1 MSRFFDARLLRAAR
15 PERTCLLL
23 AVAGGAASGILTVL
37 QARSLARVVDG
48 AFLRGL
54 DLQDAQPLLCMLL
67 LFSLGRGLATWLAE
81 LAAARVAQ
89 RVKDDLRGRL
99 TGHILALGPAF
110 ARGERTGE
118 LANIA
123 SEGIDSLD
131 AYFGQYLP
139 QLALAAIVPLT
150 FLGFVLP
157 IDPLSGLVLLLTAPL
172 IPVFMILIGS
182 LADALTRRQWRALSR
197 LSAHFLDVL
206 QGLTTLKL
214 FNRSRDQIV
223 LIRRISEEHRD
234 ATLQVLRVAFLSAL
248 VLEMVGTIST
258 AIVAV
263 EVGLRLLA
271 GRLAFE
277 PAFFVLILAPEFY
290 LPLRQLGVRF
300 HAGISGVSAAQRIFE
315 VLDLPL
321 PAEGAQDVS
330 APPAHRDIPPRIR
343 LSDVTVAYEDRSLPA
358 LSAVTFEIGPREHV
372 ALVGPTGSG
381 KSTVAALLLRFID
394 VQAGEITIDGAGLD
408 TLAQD
413 AWRSQVAYVP
423 QAPALFDV
431 SVADNIRLGRPGAT
445 LDQVQAAA
453 EAAGA
458 HAFIAELPEGYDT
471 IVGER
476 GERLSGGQAQR
487 IALARALLVDAPLV
501 ILDEATANLDPQT
514 DAEIQ
519 ASLARLLEGRSALII
534 AHRLS
539 TIRAADRIVVLDAG
553 RVVEQGAHA
562 ALLAQG
568 GQYARMVASQEQMA
582 LVTQDQHPEW
592 NSHDLSDPMPD
603 QDARGIPGAAKTP
616 AGVMRMPQEAPGSAG
631 HLRSAG
637 HLAEAHAGVTS
648 SGGLRA
654 LLGFLAPFSRWIAL
668 SVLLGFLTVGSSIGL
683 LATSAWVIAM
693 AALRPSIAVL
703 QVAIVGV
710 RFFGIARGLF
720 RYLERLASHQVT
732 FRVLAALRVWF
743 YAAVEPLAPARLS
756 RFRSGD
762 LLGRVMSDVA
772 SLDNFYVRAVAPPL
786 VALLVALLTVT
797 LLAAYSPALIWPV
810 LLLQIAAGAGLPALT
825 LRLGRGPGTRL
836 AEGRGRLSQALVD
849 GIQGVA
855 DLLAFGAAERY
866 LGRVRTLGTQVSR
879 EQRNMASLAAAGNA
893 AVTVLTWLA
902 VILVLA
908 TAIPLVRGGQLAG
921 IHIPV
926 LALLTAASFEAVA
939 PLSAAAQHLEAS
951 AAAARR
957 LFEVAGPSTTGLR
970 PPAQDATTTLQGD
983 RKGRPSAQD
992 ATTAPLPG
1000 AAPPG
1005 IAFSGVT
1012 LRYAPGEPPA
1022 LDGVDLV
1029 VPGGGLLTVVG
1040 PSGAGKSTLAN
1051 ALLRFWDYEAG
1062 QVLLGGHDLQDI
1074 PDEAVH
1080 SAIGVVREATHLFNA
1095 SIRTN
1100 LLLARPEA
1108 TQEELEA
1115 AARRAQVHDFIAAQ
1129 PQGYDTLIGEG
1140 GLKLSGG
1147 ERQRLAVARALIK
1160 DAPVLILDEP
1170 AANLDSATEAAMWDA
1185 LEPLIVRRTVLLI
1198 THRLGGLAARGQIVV
1213 MERGRVVESG
1223 DHASLLDQGGLYR
1236 QLWDQQRNCT
1246 EL

>member
-1 MSRFFDARLLRAAR
+1 VSRFYDARLLRAAA

-23 AVAGGAASGILTVL
+23 AVAGGAAAGILTVL
-37 QARSLARVVDG
+37 QARSLARAVDG

-54 DLQDAQPLLCMLL
+54 DLQGVQPLLFMLL
-67 LFSLGRGLATWLAE
+67 LFSAGRGLATWLAE

-123 SEGIDSLD
+123 SEGVDSLD
-131 AYFGQYLP
+131 AYFSQYLP

-150 FLGFVLP
+150 FLVFVFP

-182 LADALTRRQWRALSR
+182 LADALTRRQWGALSR

-214 FNRSRDQIV
+214 FNRSRDQII

-271 GRLAFE
+271 GKVAFE

-321 PAEGAQDVS
+321 PPEGAQGD
-330 APPAHRDIPPRIR
+330 PAQPGRAGTPPRIC
-343 LSDVTVAYEDRSLPA
+343 LSHVTVAYEDRSLPA
-358 LSAVTFEIGPREHV
+358 LADVTFEIGPREHV

-394 VQAGEITIDGAGLD
+394 GQAGEITIDG
-408 TLAQD
+408 TNLANLSRD
-413 AWRSQVAYVP
+413 AWRRQTAYVP
-423 QAPALFDV
+423 QAPALFDL

-445 LDQVQAAA
+445 LDEVMAAA
-453 EAAGA
+453 AAAGA
-458 HAFIAELPEGYDT
+458 QGFIDELPDGYDT

-487 IALARALLVDAPLV
+487 IALARGLLVDAPLV

-519 ASLARLLEGRSALII
+519 ASLARLLRGRSALII

-539 TIRAADRIVVLDAG
+539 TIRAAHKIVVLDAG
-553 RVVEQGAHA
+553 RVVEQGAHD

-568 GQYARMVASQEQMA
+568 GKYAQMVASQEQMA
-582 LVTQDQHPEW
+582 LGSEAGSRSILGGGPPPETVTTP
-592 NSHDLSDPMPD
+592 DPDP
-603 QDARGIPGAAKTP
+603 
-616 AGVMRMPQEAPGSAG
+616 
-631 HLRSAG
+631 RSI
-637 HLAEAHAGVTS
+637 L
-648 SGGLRA
+648 SGGAQARSRSILSGGAPQSAPRSRRSGRAASGTGLPTLLRG
-654 LLGFLAPFSRWIAL
+654 LLGFLAPFSGWIAL

-683 LATSAWVIAM
+683 LATSAWVIAT
-693 AALRPSIAVL
+693 AALQPSIAVL

-786 VALLVALLTVT
+786 VALLVALLTAT
-797 LLAAYSPALIWPV
+797 LLAAYSPALVWPV
-810 LLLQIAAGAGLPALT
+810 LALQIMAGAGLPALT
-825 LRLGRGPGTRL
+825 LRLGRGPGRRL

-849 GIQGVA
+849 GVQGVA
-855 DLLAFGAAERY
+855 DLLAFGAGERH
-866 LGRVRTLGTQVSR
+866 LGRVRALGAQVSR
-879 EQRNMASLAAAGNA
+879 EQRAMAGLAAGGNA

-908 TAIPLVRGGQLAG
+908 VAIPLVRAGRLDGVHLA
-921 IHIPV
+921 V
-926 LALLTAASFEAVA
+926 LVLLTVASFEAVA

-957 LFEVAGPSTTGLR
+957 LFEVAAPSTQPLR
-970 PPAQDATTTLQGD
+970 AFA
-983 RKGRPSAQD
+983 PSREPRRS
-992 ATTAPLPG
+992 TAPPD
-1000 AAPPG
+1000 
-1005 IAFSGVT
+1005 ITFSGVT
-1012 LRYAPGEPPA
+1012 LRYAPGEQPA
-1022 LDGVDLV
+1022 LDAVDLV
-1029 VPGGGLLTVVG
+1029 VPGGSLLTVVG

-1062 QVLLGGHDLQDI
+1062 QVQLGGHDLQDI
-1074 PDEAVH
+1074 PGEAVR
-1080 SAIGVVREATHLFNA
+1080 SMIGVVSQATHLFNT

-1100 LLLARPEA
+1100 LLLARPDA
-1108 TQEELEA
+1108 TEEEIEA
-1115 AARRAQVHDFIAAQ
+1115 AARRAQVHDFIASQ
-1129 PQGYDTLIGEG
+1129 PQGYDTPTGEG

-1147 ERQRLAVARALIK
+1147 ERQRLAVARVLLK

-1170 AANLDSATEAAMWDA
+1170 AANLDGATAAALWGA
-1185 LEPLIVRRTVLLI
+1185 LEPLIARRTVLLI
-1198 THRLGGLAARGQIVV
+1198 THQLGGLAARGQIVV
-1213 MERGRVVESG
+1213 MDRGRVVESG
-1223 DHASLLDQGGLYR
+1223 DHASLLAQGGLYR
-1236 QLWDQQRNCT
+1236 RLWDQQHNYT